1 VRNETPE
8 ALAYEQGRP
17 RLDAEIIVSNVFAG
31 LSMSLDGFIAGPNV
45 GIDNPLGDGG
55 EKLHRWMYGLAS
67 WREPQS
73 LTGGR
78 TNEDSQVI
86 DESGARS
93 GAFVMGRRM
102 FDTGEGPWGDNPPFR
117 KPVFVLTHRPRD
129 LLAKE
134 GGTTF
139 TFVTDGIE
147 SAVARAR
154 GAAGERDVCEPT
166 ASSSLHT

>member
-1 VRNETPE
+1 VLNETPE
-8 ALAYEQGRP
+8 ALASEHGRP

-55 EKLHRWMYGLAS
+55 EKLQPWMYGLAS
-67 WREPQS
+67 WREPQG

-102 FDTGEGPWGDNPPFR
+102 FDTG
-117 KPVFVLTHRPRD
+117 
-129 LLAKE
+129 
-134 GGTTF
+134 
-139 TFVTDGIE
+139 
-147 SAVARAR
+147 RAR
-154 GAAGERDVCEPT
+154 GVTIRRS
-166 ASSSLHT
+166 ASRCSCSPIGRGRFSRKRVGRRSPS